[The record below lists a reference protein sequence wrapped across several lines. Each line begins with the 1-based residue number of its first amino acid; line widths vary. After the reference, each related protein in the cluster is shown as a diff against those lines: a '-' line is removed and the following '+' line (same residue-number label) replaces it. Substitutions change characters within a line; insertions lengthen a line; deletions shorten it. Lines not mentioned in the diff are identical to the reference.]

1 VKLNDRDTEARRASQ
16 TTVYLSTNS
25 TIRAAETQ
33 QIRFSKEHRSII
45 ISVMTLIRRT
55 CAIALANLL
64 MLAHLLAQT
73 SPQPQTDQLQAIQ
86 SYIDQSWQ
94 TLRRSNENLASAAV
108 DPKFPLPA
116 NQKLPIYISH
126 KENVAKIESSLREQM
141 SADEFRKI
149 EVRQLPAEQ
158 RSIKQHG
165 LLYLPFPYVVP
176 GGRFNEMYG
185 WDSYFIQV
193 GLLRAGEIELARNM
207 ADNFIY
213 QIEHYGQILN
223 ANRTYYLTRSQPPFL
238 TAMVL
243 GVYQRTGDKE
253 WLRKSLP
260 AIETYYEYWTTGDHQ
275 VLETGL
281 SRYHDAGTGPAP
293 EVVADE
299 RDEQGRTHYDRVREY
314 FRTHEVTDYD
324 VDDYYDRDKDELTAL
339 FYKGDRAMRESG
351 FDPSNRFGQFNA
363 DILNYNPVCLNS
375 LLYLMEVE
383 TARIQNILGRPQA
396 ARIWSKRASDR
407 RARMNRL
414 MWDPDDGLYYD
425 YNFKT
430 KQVRRYPFVTTFYPL
445 WTGIATRGQAARI
458 MNNLEQFERAGGLQ
472 TSTQKT
478 GSQWDA
484 PFGWAPMQMI
494 AVAGMRR
501 YGYNSAADRIAI
513 KFLSLVLKEFSEHNV
528 IVEKYDVERR
538 DSQIRGGLRFGYSS
552 NEIGF
557 GWTNAAFLELYSN
570 LPELRRKDGQAIRE

>member
-570 LPELRRKDGQAIRE
+570 LPELRRKDVQAVRD